1 MGSGLSRGL
10 LAFFLFIILF
20 SVDVSAHS
28 DQIVS
33 VTEDGFEPESVKIH
47 VGDKVVWANHGD
59 AQHWPASDLHP
70 LHTTYPGSDISK
82 CETDPENILDACRS
96 LEKGERYEFV
106 FDRAGKW

>member
-1 MGSGLSRGL
+1 MSRGL

-33 VTEDGFEPESVKIH
+33 VTEDGFERERGKIH
-47 VGDKVVWANHGD
+47 VGDRVVWANHGD

-82 CETDPENILDACRS
+82 CETHPENILDPS
-96 LEKGERYEFV
+96 LNLSAK
-106 FDRAGKW
+106 D